1 MHAYT
6 HFTQVSRCGMIY
18 LEPSM
23 LGWKPLMQSWINTL
37 PKTLT
42 EEHKDLIVS
51 LFTRMVPSCLDF
63 VRKSGFKVQYLVDLS
78 KPEER
83 EGRKRGKEGK
93 KGKGRKRKRDR
104 RRRVCVCVLG
114 RGGEAHDECSVS
126 HI

>member
-1 MHAYT
+1 
-6 HFTQVSRCGMIY
+6 
-18 LEPSM
+18 M

-42 EEHKDLIVS
+42 EKHKDLIVS

-63 VRKSGFKVQYLVDLS
+63 VRKSGFKVQYIVDLS
-78 KPEER
+78 PSLEEER

-93 KGKGRKRKRDR
+93 EGKGRKRKRDR
-104 RRRVCVCVLG
+104 RRRVCVCFGV
-114 RGGEAHDECSVS
+114 GGEAHDECSVS

>member
-1 MHAYT
+1 
-6 HFTQVSRCGMIY
+6 
-18 LEPSM
+18 M

-63 VRKSGFKVQYLVDLS
+63 VRKSGFKVQYIVDLS

-83 EGRKRGKEGK
+83 EGRKRGKKGK

-104 RRRVCVCVLG
+104 RSRVCLCVLG